1 MKETFDGDTSNLVCL
16 QSEEATAETQRYL
29 KTRNA
34 WINQAGDLRA
44 PLDYDTV
51 ELVIRNLTGRFNHV
65 HNA

>member
-16 QSEEATAETQRYL
+16 QSDDATLEIENYL

-34 WINQAGDLRA
+34 WFDQAGHFRA
-44 PLDYDTV
+44 GLDYDTV
-51 ELVIRNLTGRFNHV
+51 ELVVRNLTGRFNHV